1 MRGGVARVLTAF
13 FTPMPVF
20 QSIES
25 RADWTI
31 FSFFESVMHATP
43 HHDAISIV
51 PSKPSLKGRMLRTT
65 PEKKHV
71 CTCAHAAR
79 VQSLMLLTQR
89 ARCFIQQEDCRA
101 AQHRASDV
109 DALLLPS

>member
-1 MRGGVARVLTAF
+1 
-13 FTPMPVF
+13 
-20 QSIES
+20 
-25 RADWTI
+25 
-31 FSFFESVMHATP
+31 
-43 HHDAISIV
+43 
-51 PSKPSLKGRMLRTT
+51 MLRTT

-109 DALLLPS
+109 DALLLPSRQLAAPRANWLVDCVLCAARNPRGLV